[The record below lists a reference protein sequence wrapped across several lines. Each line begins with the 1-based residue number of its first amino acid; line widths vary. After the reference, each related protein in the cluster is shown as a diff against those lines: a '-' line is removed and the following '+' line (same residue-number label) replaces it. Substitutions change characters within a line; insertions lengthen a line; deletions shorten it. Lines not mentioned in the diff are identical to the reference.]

1 MTPQP
6 DVAALLSA
14 GPWVRGLARELCRDD
29 AAADDVVQDTWLAA
43 LQAPLEAVRSPR
55 GWLGQIARRF
65 AFQDVRRKARRERRE
80 KAVAR
85 PEAGPAADDAAQR
98 LETHRRLVDAVLA
111 LAEPYRTVVVLR
123 YFEDLAPRAIATR
136 LGLPATTVR
145 NRLSR
150 ALAHL
155 RARFDREEGSREGRR
170 ALLLP
175 LFRAGRGGVAV
186 VVAAAALVVVVVA
199 AAAAVY
205 ALRPRAVGAESA
217 PFAAHATAPE
227 PPRAAGA
234 DEAGRGAV
242 AATPFADLR
251 PPTLAVR
258 VVDVEGVPVAGAAVY
273 VAPSPDGPDA
283 PDFFARAAATYAP
296 PAPSTTTDAAGRAT
310 LAAPPYRARVVAVA
324 DGRLPDAAEPVD
336 GAVELVLS
344 PAETVEA
351 VLLDA
356 DGAPVA
362 DAEALVAYD
371 ELRTPGAAAR
381 HVARRR
387 TDPRGVFRAD
397 LPRGAV
403 ADGVRVDPLVA
414 TPGLLVPRLF
424 VRRAN
429 AADLAG
435 ELFYNRPLDE
445 AGRAVF
451 ALRRG
456 RDVAVELT
464 TADGGLPDRPLAVF
478 ARFHRDAV
486 GRAARSDDDGVVR
499 FDDAAPEGRLRVA
512 VADPAWCA
520 VGDFATDPA
529 AARLGFASASPPRA
543 PGDPYVAPV
552 RRTPTV
558 RGVVLDAETGA
569 PLPNVA
575 VRAWPDPTWV
585 VDRGRL
591 AVATTGA
598 DGAFALRG
606 LSATRIEVEIADPR
620 YVADPSSGDG
630 LPDAEDADA
639 ARGARIAALR
649 RGPFRLACVADDA
662 TPPLAFFARPRGVV
676 FGTVVDADRKPLAG
690 ARVVAAPPEDDDRV
704 RPAAF
709 RDAETSATTDAAGR
723 FALPARG
730 VARTVRL
737 RVDAPGR
744 PRAVVDVSPASLSHD
759 AGEIVAASGASWRL
773 TVVDDDGRPVP
784 RLRLRVAPGETRRT
798 RRTPEDVV
806 LLTDAA
812 GEAVWAGAPAGP
824 LRLDVE
830 DPVLRGFRRPE
841 AEALRATHDPLN
853 PTPARL
859 VLARLRLAAVRASA
873 PDGGPAAD
881 GLVVARPEVLD
892 DADWRAAEERF
903 GPLDRASAPDAARVA
918 ESLAVR
924 GRLDRAGLAALV
936 PPDGRVYVVDR
947 VECARGAG
955 PARRVEHLRPAGS
968 PPRLRAGGPP
978 AVFALSPP

>member
-1 MTPQP
+1 MEPPRPPTGRGGVVFGRPGRRAPPNSRRPSDDPRRAASCRTKPPATTPPP

-43 LQAPLEAVRSPR
+43 LQAPLDAVRSPR

-65 AFQDVRRKARRERRE
+65 AFQDVRRRARRERRE

-111 LAEPYRTVVVLR
+111 LEEPYRTVVVLR

-155 RARFDREEGSREGRR
+155 RARFDREEGSRAGRL

-175 LFRAGRGGVAV
+175 LFRAGRGGAAA
-186 VVAAAALVVVVVA
+186 VVAAAAFVVVVA

-205 ALRPRAVGAESA
+205 ALRSRAADAAPAPDAARASA
-217 PFAAHATAPE
+217 PET
-227 PPRAAGA
+227 PRAAGA
-234 DEAGRGAV
+234 FDVGRGAV
-242 AATPFADLR
+242 AATPFAEPER
-251 PPTLAVR
+251 PTLAVQ
-258 VVDVEGVPVAGAAVY
+258 VVGVEGAPVAGASVY

-296 PAPSTTTDAAGRAT
+296 PTPTTTTDAAGRAT

-344 PAETVEA
+344 PAEAVEA

-371 ELRTPGAAAR
+371 ELRTPGAPAR

-397 LPRGAV
+397 LPRGTV

-424 VRRAN
+424 VRRAG

-445 AGRAVF
+445 AGRPVF

-456 RDVAVELT
+456 GAVALELT
-464 TADGGLPDRPLAVF
+464 TADGGPPDRPLAVF

-499 FDDAAPEGRLRVA
+499 LDDAAPEGRLRVA

-520 VGDFATDPA
+520 VGDFAGDPA

-569 PLPNVA
+569 PLPQVA

-591 AVATTGA
+591 AVATTDA
-598 DGAFALRG
+598 DGTFALRG
-606 LSATRIEVEIADPR
+606 LPATRIEVEIADPR

-639 ARGARIAALR
+639 ARGARIAAVR

-676 FGTVVDADRKPLAG
+676 SGTAVDADRKPLGG
-690 ARVVAAPPEDDDRV
+690 ARVVAASPEDDDRV

-709 RDAETSATTDAAGR
+709 RDAETSTTTDAAGR
-723 FALPARG
+723 FALPGARRRADRPA
-730 VARTVRL
+730 ARRRARPPARRL
-737 RVDAPGR
+737 RRAPRVDLPRRGRDRRRGGRAVAVDGRRRRRPARAAPPPARRARRSAAHAKDVGGRRPADRRRGRGPFGPGRRRGRSGSTSRIPSSAASAAPTRRPCARRTTRSIRR
-744 PRAVVDVSPASLSHD
+744 PRASSS
-759 AGEIVAASGASWRL
+759 
-773 TVVDDDGRPVP
+773 
-784 RLRLRVAPGETRRT
+784 
-798 RRTPEDVV
+798 
-806 LLTDAA
+806 
-812 GEAVWAGAPAGP
+812 
-824 LRLDVE
+824 
-830 DPVLRGFRRPE
+830 RG
-841 AEALRATHDPLN
+841 
-853 PTPARL
+853 
-859 VLARLRLAAVRASA
+859 
-873 PDGGPAAD
+873 
-881 GLVVARPEVLD
+881 
-892 DADWRAAEERF
+892 
-903 GPLDRASAPDAARVA
+903 
-918 ESLAVR
+918 
-924 GRLDRAGLAALV
+924 
-936 PPDGRVYVVDR
+936 
-947 VECARGAG
+947 
-955 PARRVEHLRPAGS
+955 
-968 PPRLRAGGPP
+968 
-978 AVFALSPP
+978 